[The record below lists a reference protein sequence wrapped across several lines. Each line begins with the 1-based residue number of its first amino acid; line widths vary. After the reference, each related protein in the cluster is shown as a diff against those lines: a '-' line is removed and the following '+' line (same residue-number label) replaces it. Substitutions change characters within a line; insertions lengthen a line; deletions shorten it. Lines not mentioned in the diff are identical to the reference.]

1 MSKYDTLINILDRI
15 RFEAPVT
22 ATRYRPKHDD
32 LERLNQAR
40 SRALIHLYLKV
51 SFGLLEFMDREKLI
65 TDGKQDG
72 GIDAYFID
80 ESEKKIILVQSKFR
94 THAGNFENKEIA
106 LPELLQMD
114 VDRISD
120 GESTD
125 ENGNEYNGKIQ
136 QLLRELS
143 EIPDTGRYTFKV
155 VILANLKHIK
165 QSALSKLS
173 GGFPVEVFDF
183 NRTYKELVFPVVTGT
198 YYNQSELCISLNL
211 TNKSSS
217 SARISYNVETE
228 YKDCDITVVFVPTE
242 EIGRILYKYKNSI
255 LKFNPRC
262 YLELRSNEVNKDIY
276 ETITNKK
283 TNEFALFNN
292 GITMLSDDTSFNE
305 RIGQKDKAQII
316 IENPQIING
325 GQTAFTLSRI
335 FEEMIEGKRDKTIF
349 NNKEVLLK
357 IITFGKSASADEG
370 HKLKLIEEISKAT
383 NRQSQVSDAD
393 RRSNDKIQIELQD
406 QLFDQFGVY
415 YERKKGEYSDG
426 VRDKYISRN
435 QIIDRE
441 VMLRL
446 AMACAG
452 YPAQARRSS
461 SRVIFQEDNFTK
473 FLSDATSSVK
483 YFYAYLCHQH
493 LISLEKDM
501 AEDSQDPYGTTSYGQ
516 AIRYGKYAVTS
527 VVVSKHFI
535 DQTSIDDIANHVRII
550 IGQWLQFETYASEKK
565 ENSDYFQI
573 HHKEDETTTTRNY
586 NYDGYYKG
594 RTLNSDL
601 FKYFKLKR
609 TGNHIT

>member
-15 RFEAPVT
+15 RFEAPV
-22 ATRYRPKHDD
+22 AAIRYRPKHD
-32 LERLNQAR
+32 EHEKLNQAR

-51 SFGLLEFMDREKLI
+51 SFGLLEFKDREKFI

-72 GIDAYFID
+72 GIDAYYID
-80 ESEKKIILVQSKFR
+80 ALNKKIILVQSKFR
-94 THAGNFENKEIA
+94 ASADNYENKEIT
-106 LPELLQMD
+106 LSELLKMD
-114 VDRISD
+114 VDRISE
-120 GESTD
+120 GETTD
-125 ENGNEYNGKIQ
+125 ENGDEYNGKIL

-143 EIPDTGRYTFKV
+143 EIPDAGRYTFKV
-155 VILANLKHIK
+155 IILANLKQIK
-165 QSALSKLS
+165 QTALSKLA
-173 GGFPVEVFDF
+173 GGFPVELFDF
-183 NRTYKELVFPVVTGT
+183 TRTYKELVFPVVTGT
-198 YYNQSELCISLNL
+198 YYNYSELCISLNL

-228 YKDCDITVVFVPTE
+228 YKNCDITVVFVPTE

-276 ETITNKK
+276 ETITNKT

-335 FEEMIEGKRDKTIF
+335 FEEIVEGKREKEIF
-349 NNKEVLLK
+349 KNKEVLLK
-357 IITFGKSASADEG
+357 IITFGKTASAEEG

-426 VRDKYISRN
+426 VRDKYISRT

-473 FLSDATSSVK
+473 YLSAATSTAK
-483 YFYAYLCHQH
+483 YYYSYLCHQH
-493 LISLEKDM
+493 LILLEKGM
-501 AEDSQDPYGTTSYGQ
+501 AEDSQDSYGTARYGQ
-516 AIRYGKYAVTS
+516 AFRYGKYAVAS
-527 VVVSKHFI
+527 VIVAKHFVDHNSISEVESHVNEVI
-535 DQTSIDDIANHVRII
+535 DQ
-550 IGQWLQFETYASEKK
+550 WLNFEIFASEKA

-573 HHKEDETTTTRNY
+573 TYNDEFEVKARNY

-601 FKYFKLKR
+601 AKFFKIKR
-609 TGNHIT
+609 GTQT